1 MDNLEEIPSVY
12 VNDSNGSNSDH
23 THPEPAARRTLQP
36 AKRAS
41 IPKVGWSD
49 IAETSSIIPP
59 DPDSNVSASSA
70 PDPTFSSELDMLPS
84 VDSSSDI
91 QQIANG
97 GYASPD
103 ASSQSSSKS
112 SRRPE
117 MSVHARQ
124 RIRQQAKSMVE
135 KKRGSVQLAKRL
147 LRSQALQSA
156 SVIHEKQDF
165 SGVDNQ
171 IESTIELASKY
182 AARSQSLAAPE
193 HLQRSFFF
201 GTSDQEDFLED
212 VRPKPRVSLQITS
225 NRAITE
231 LQYAKPLVESRA
243 RKEAGNVLLTTYP
256 ARNVANT
263 DTTAN
268 VEDPFTVSTESRAS
282 SHLFAARPP
291 RNLSAIIQRAGSSFI
306 ANGGLRGLENMLD
319 KPQRID
325 RDESDDVDLVVY
337 RKAEDWDQSD
347 DTRGQ
352 PTYRFARLEID
363 LNRIEF
369 HHHWL
374 FSIEN
379 ALASDLK
386 ALYDEYCQLV
396 KCLLSHVKE
405 YMDQKQQLNIHQA
418 KSESETRYNEE
429 LGSILTEIRNRGK
442 QIARQSEFLDRA
454 WEKLQ
459 QFRQSSNIFSTD
471 LMLHKNSHSDIPW
484 NGIYNVNEAPEEIRD
499 LFNYPSYELKEAV
512 IPVPSTRPSQESQKL
527 EEGRIDAIKRCRIQ
541 IQIHFN
547 NILVCSTEE
556 AFLNPKNFRVIF
568 AKLFDLEIFERPED
582 ISLTIRERFGRGPWQ
597 HVAQVFLPVPDIND
611 DENKSEIGSSKNGLL
626 SMEFASEIVRGSHK
640 GSMGCGRNVGS
651 PFMHGKVYCKTKWIK
666 GSKHLT
672 QNNDQSYIDSPNAQ
686 LDLLPIHLVTEEEF
700 NLSPSF
706 SALIQRSDQSRRA
719 NIQSLTKSAMHGND
733 AAHDA
738 STELSL
744 DVYRRVGHS
753 YAVMVRRHFLENFSS
768 GYDRRMKEYSEIVRE
783 EPLPTLFRAF
793 GTIFGP
799 PDLSRKLKPMRTSL
813 TSRPQQAFGNQYRI
827 MINIQYANNL
837 PERVSG
843 DRSRV
848 FVEAAFRKE
857 IARTTIVEGQQ
868 ANWHETLC
876 LTLDTPVEQI
886 DFKSIIDS
894 LQFNVFDQLITE
906 LDHDDREPNTLHEQ
920 IESRWIASA
929 HIPFS
934 AIYALGKVDGILIL
948 APPLFCSGYR
958 MVSDK
963 HITMKIL
970 ITIDPP
976 LVPPVLDT
984 HVKFPSDPAYEKHI
998 SICEKWE
1005 KRLRANFPERKYL
1018 SMVNASNG
1026 KRVILSRFL
1035 RKIPPPSK
1043 ILQAA
1048 TLNIHNAVV
1057 MAINLIRNIPFIAD
1071 PVMFPGNCDLWTTA
1085 DEMLTIGCGDEEEH
1099 AILLVCWLMS
1109 LEIPAALIL
1118 GTSLP
1123 EGPKA
1128 AYVLV
1133 QFDELESWLINPC
1146 DGFHYF
1152 PDDPLCPLFS
1162 VGTIVTSTNIYGNV
1176 QRSTHPSLLDF
1187 DLRKKLHWDPLFADT
1202 IESIESLQANI
1213 VRYNNVSEDL
1223 LVELRTNLEREIKFR
1238 FDEARNY
1245 GIPQWNLV
1253 ASRLLRD
1260 ILSETWQTEGILD
1273 NGMLDVEGKFAQLR
1287 LSHRVT
1293 AVAFSGPYISKKK
1306 LVKAILKTNM
1316 HVNSDRNAQ
1325 FALAVFIHPFI
1336 NEIVNCSV
1344 ALASLS
1350 PLLT

>member
-12 VNDSNGSNSDH
+12 VQESNGSSSDQS
-23 THPEPAARRTLQP
+23 HPEPVARRTLQP

-70 PDPTFSSELDMLPS
+70 PDPTFTSELDMLPS

-91 QQIANG
+91 QPIANG

-103 ASSQSSSKS
+103 ASSLSSSKS

-156 SVIHEKQDF
+156 SVVHEKQDF

-171 IESTIELASKY
+171 IESTIELGSKY
-182 AARSQSLAAPE
+182 AARSHSLAAPE

-212 VRPKPRVSLQITS
+212 IRPKPRVSLQITP

-231 LQYAKPLVESRA
+231 LQYAKPLVDSRS
-243 RKEAGNVLLTTYP
+243 RKEAGNILLTTYP
-256 ARNVANT
+256 GRNVANT
-263 DTTAN
+263 DATAN

-291 RNLSAIIQRAGSSFI
+291 RNLSAIAQRAGSPFI
-306 ANGGLRGLENMLD
+306 ANGGLRGLEKMLD

-337 RKAEDWDQSD
+337 RKAEDWDQAD

-352 PTYRFARLEID
+352 ISYRFARLEVD

-369 HHHWL
+369 QHHWL
-374 FSIEN
+374 FSTEN
-379 ALASDLK
+379 AFASDLK

-405 YMDQKQQLNIHQA
+405 YMDQKYQLSIHQA
-418 KSESETRYNEE
+418 KSESETR
-429 LGSILTEIRNRGK
+429 
-442 QIARQSEFLDRA
+442 
-454 WEKLQ
+454 
-459 QFRQSSNIFSTD
+459 
-471 LMLHKNSHSDIPW
+471 

-512 IPVPSTRPSQESQKL
+512 VPVSTTRPSQESQKL

-556 AFLNPKNFRVIF
+556 AFLNHKNFRVTF

-597 HVAQVFLPVPDIND
+597 
-611 DENKSEIGSSKNGLL
+611 
-626 SMEFASEIVRGSHK
+626 
-640 GSMGCGRNVGS
+640 
-651 PFMHGKVYCKTKWIK
+651 
-666 GSKHLT
+666 
-672 QNNDQSYIDSPNAQ
+672 QSYIDSPNAQ
-686 LDLLPIHLVTEEEF
+686 LDLLPIQLVTEEEF
-700 NLSPSF
+700 NLSPAF

-753 YAVMVRRHFLENFSS
+753 YAVMVRRHFLETFSS
-768 GYDRRMKEYSEIVRE
+768 GHDRRIKGYSEIVRE

-793 GTIFGP
+793 GTLFGP

-813 TSRPQQAFGNQYRI
+813 TSRPQQAYGSQYRI

-837 PERVSG
+837 PERASG

-857 IARTTIVEGQQ
+857 IARTTIAEGQQ

-886 DFKSIIDS
+886 DFKSIVDS
-894 LQFNVFDQLITE
+894 IQFNVFDQLITE

-920 IESRWIASA
+920 IETRWIASA

-934 AIYALGKVDGILIL
+934 TIYALGKVDGILIL
-948 APPLFCSGYR
+948 ASPLFCSGYR
-958 MVSDK
+958 MVGGK

-1005 KRLRANFPERKYL
+1005 KRLRANFPGRKYL
-1018 SMVNASNG
+1018 SMMNASNG

-1043 ILQAA
+1043 VLEAA
-1048 TLNIHNAVV
+1048 TQNIHNAVV
-1057 MAINLIRNIPFIAD
+1057 MAINLIRSIPFIGD
-1071 PVMFPGNCDLWTTA
+1071 PVMFPGSCDLWTTV

-1187 DLRKKLHWDPLFADT
+1187 DLRKKSHWDPLFADT
-1202 IESIESLQANI
+1202 LESIDSLQTNI
-1213 VRYNNVSEDL
+1213 VSYNNVSEDL

-1260 ILSETWQTEGILD
+1260 ILSEAWQTEENSRD

-1293 AVAFSGPYISKKK
+1293 AVAFSGLYISKKK
-1306 LVKAILKTNM
+1306 LVKAVLKTNM

-1325 FALAVFIHPFI
+1325 FALAVYIHPFI

-1344 ALASLS
+1344 AIASLS
-1350 PLLT
+1350 PLT